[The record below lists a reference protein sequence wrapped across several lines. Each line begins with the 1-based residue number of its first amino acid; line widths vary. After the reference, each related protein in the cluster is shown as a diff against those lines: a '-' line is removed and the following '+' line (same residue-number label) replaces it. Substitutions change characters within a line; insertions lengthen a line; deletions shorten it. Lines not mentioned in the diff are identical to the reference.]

1 MPLTVWDSGT
11 LKKLGKVLAQGESIP
26 RYLMQAQADPLPI
39 GQWPLPQGLFLITED
54 ELSVAPY
61 LAESL
66 RQRGLAVALIE
77 RASLQT
83 PKALAEA
90 VSREREKHGLVAGI
104 VHLAALSQ
112 AAEPTTLSEWR
123 QYTQIQAKS
132 LFYLLQLCADD
143 LRKGQQPGRV
153 LMASCLGGQFGR
165 DGNWGTSLPI
175 AGCGNGLLKTLG
187 AEWPNLHAKAV
198 DLDPHLS
205 PRVLAECLVSELL
218 LPGGRIEVGYPQGQ
232 RTTFRTQPDPFSSRA
247 TVAKFT
253 PTPDWV
259 VLITGG
265 ARGITA
271 EITSDLASFGLT
283 MILVGRAP
291 LENEAT
297 AHIEDV
303 TDLRQFLLAQAR
315 CQGKLPTP
323 VEIERHIQ
331 LILREREIRA
341 NLARFRQAGAK
352 VEYIV
357 ADVKDEQAFAAV
369 IEGIYSRYGRLDAAI
384 HGAGIIEDKLIVDK
398 ELASF
403 ERVFDTKV
411 DSALILSRYLR
422 PESLKWLVFFSS
434 VAGRYGNRGQS
445 DYASANE
452 ILNRLAWQLDQRWL
466 NTRVVAINWGPWD
479 TKGMASEEVK
489 RQFRER
495 GVIPISLVGGRRFF
509 LEELSYGDKGTAEV
523 IAGEAPWET
532 HEAEAGKLAL
542 LPANRPFPF
551 ISTVPQLQPDSKV
564 TLEHIFSLEADPYLE
579 DHCLDGKAVL
589 PATGALEWI
598 AEFIQAA
605 WPDWQVCE
613 ILDLMVLRGVSMA
626 VEGSR
631 KVLFVA
637 RSSSHADATTL
648 QVTAEILD
656 PETRMPLYRALVI
669 LRPEIEAPPSLHP
682 VKLKS
687 GRSLDPQFAYL
698 EYLFHGKRFQLM
710 SEIVAVDEQGIDAWV
725 KPSQPSAWVRQ
736 DSSTAVPPWLFDPG
750 FMDTIP
756 QMALVWSRLYQDSS
770 ALPSKLGRII
780 RYGSSPLTGR
790 LRVAFRVVRS
800 DAQMIVYEA
809 SVFDEQGQVRFYLE
823 NLESTCS
830 AALNRLNVQWRESLE
845 NPS

>member
-1 MPLTVWDSGT
+1 
-11 LKKLGKVLAQGESIP
+11 
-26 RYLMQAQADPLPI
+26 
-39 GQWPLPQGLFLITED
+39 
-54 ELSVAPY
+54 
-61 LAESL
+61 L
-66 RQRGLAVALIE
+66 RQKGLAVALIE

-83 PKALAEA
+83 PKAIAAA
-90 VSREREKHGLVAGI
+90 VSREREKYGPVAGI

-112 AAEPTTLSEWR
+112 EANPTTLSEWR

-132 LFYLLQLCADD
+132 LFSLLQLCADD
-143 LRKGQQPGRV
+143 LCRGQQPGRV

-165 DGNWGTSLPI
+165 DGNWGTSLAI
-175 AGCGNGLLKTLG
+175 AGCGNGLLKTLA
-187 AEWPNLHAKAV
+187 AEWPNLYGKAV
-198 DLDPHLS
+198 DLDSGLS
-205 PRVLAECLVSELL
+205 PSLLAECLMSELL

-232 RTTFRTQPDPFSSRA
+232 RTIFRTLPAPFSSQT
-247 TVAKFT
+247 TVTQFT

-271 EITSDLASFGLT
+271 EITSDLASFGLNL
-283 MILVGRAP
+283 ILVGRAP

-297 AHIEDV
+297 SHIEDV
-303 TDLRQFLLAQAR
+303 AGLRQFLLAQAR
-315 CQGKLPTP
+315 SQGKSPTP
-323 VEIERHIQ
+323 VEIERQIQ
-331 LILREREIRA
+331 LILREQEVRS

-352 VEYIV
+352 VEYLV
-357 ADVKDEQAFAAV
+357 ADVKDEEAFAAV
-369 IEGIYSRYGRLDAAI
+369 IKGIYSRYGRLDAAI

-398 ELASF
+398 ELTSF

-411 DSALILSRYLR
+411 DSAFILSRYLR

-452 ILNRLAWQLDQRWL
+452 ILNRLAWQLDQLWL

-495 GVIPISLVGGRRFF
+495 GIIPIGLAAGRQFF
-509 LEELSYGDKGTAEV
+509 WEELSYGDKGTAEV
-523 IAGEAPWET
+523 IAGEAPWEN
-532 HEAEAGKLAL
+532 HEAEAGKLDL
-542 LPANRPFPF
+542 LPAGRSFPF
-551 ISTVPQLQPDSKV
+551 ISSIPQLQPDSKV
-564 TLEHIFSLEADPYLE
+564 TLEHIFSLEEDPYLE

-598 AEFIQAA
+598 AEFTQAA
-605 WPDWQVCE
+605 WPDWKVCE
-613 ILDLMVLRGVSMA
+613 IVDLRVLRGVSMA
-626 VEGSR
+626 VEGNR
-631 KVLFVA
+631 KVLLVA
-637 RSSSHADATTL
+637 RSSSHADASTL
-648 QVTAEILD
+648 QVSAEIVD
-656 PETRMPLYRALVI
+656 PETQIPFYRAHVI

-687 GRSLDPQFAYL
+687 SRSLDPQFAYL
-698 EYLFHGKRFQLM
+698 EYLFHGRRFQLM
-710 SEIVAVDEQGIDAWV
+710 SEIIAVDEGGIDAWV
-725 KPSQPSAWVRQ
+725 NLSKPSAWVKE
-736 DSSTAVPPWLFDPG
+736 DVSTTVPPWLFDPG
-750 FMDTIP
+750 FLDTIP

-770 ALPSKLGRII
+770 ALPSRFGRVI
-780 RYGSSPLTGR
+780 RYGNLPLTGR

-800 DAQMIVYEA
+800 DPQMIVYEA

-830 AALNRLNVQWRESLE
+830 AALNRLNVQWRQTLG
-845 NPS
+845 